1 MELLENQ
8 NLDSNDLVLSI
19 IIVIGFLVFL
29 IKKIDP
35 NQFYFL
41 KNPFKIKLYYQRYF
55 IDKSFKI
62 FDKFYLL
69 IYSYILVSIS
79 LFLSFFGKYFLDIP
93 ITIYNFLKVFSLLTI
108 FLFLRSLA
116 YIISLQI
123 IKNRDILQR
132 YWFHF
137 LIFNIQSIFFLIII
151 TTTLELDG
159 FLTLKS
165 FKYILIAFISLSVYF
180 YLYTFI
186 KTLKDSTKNFFYLFY
201 YICAAKI
208 LPWVLLANYCL

>member
-1 MELLENQ
+1 VELLENQ

-19 IIVIGFLVFL
+19 IIVLGFLVFL

-116 YIISLQI
+116 YIIILQI

>member
-19 IIVIGFLVFL
+19 IIVLGFLVFL

-116 YIISLQI
+116 YIIILQI

>member
-19 IIVIGFLVFL
+19 IIVLGFLVFL

-180 YLYTFI
+180 YLYTFV

>member
-19 IIVIGFLVFL
+19 IIVLGFLVFL

-116 YIISLQI
+116 YIIILQI

-186 KTLKDSTKNFFYLFY
+186 KTLKDSPKNFFYLFY

>member
-1 MELLENQ
+1 VELLENQ

-19 IIVIGFLVFL
+19 IIVLGFLVFL

-116 YIISLQI
+116 YIIILQI

-180 YLYTFI
+180 YLYTFV

>member
-19 IIVIGFLVFL
+19 IIVLGFLVFL

-116 YIISLQI
+116 YIIILQI

-180 YLYTFI
+180 YLYTFV